1 MAERKY
7 IITADVSQATRNLN
21 KLASA
26 LNGISEA
33 PEGFQKNLYNA
44 LNKAQKDLVNAGSDV
59 KKLGLAF
66 SSLNQVIQK
75 NLDFKNIDILPKE
88 ILTRFKDISVIAKE
102 ASNTFSELQ
111 KRTKSVSDSYRA
123 LYQTS
128 TQSISA
134 IDKLKLSAS
143 QAQAEIRSNAN
154 SVISLSNAS
163 IKASD
168 NISKLSVDTG
178 MISTIMKE
186 LEGQLTNTG
195 DRLNGLSNKANN
207 AKVNL
212 EVIRGELVKL
222 NDINERLKD
231 LSIQTRG
238 IEQTKQNITDLEN
251 RYKNVISTIKKNKDV
266 LKDLE
271 EQYSS
276 NKQVISKYI
285 DEQNQLNSKIKELH
299 SAGMG
304 IPTDLKNSFEQTS
317 TTVKALNK
325 NLEETKKAINSIHAE
340 QNKLSATA
348 KNLKDSLSRAK
359 QNDQVSD
366 ETNAKLQQQMI
377 NLQSLAR
384 ETKNTAI
391 ETRTF
396 NSALVKQN
404 GVLRLVGTQFRS
416 LIYDLNAVRIAF
428 VLLAS
433 ATGIASVLRVVAE
446 FDKSMNRV
454 RALMIGSGEATA
466 ALNVE
471 YSALTKT
478 VMSLGATTKFTAG
491 EVAEGAVII
500 TQAGYSAKDS
510 IEALKPTLDLAVAGQ
525 VDMAESADTLTKTI
539 AMFQKQAGDA
549 ANVADI
555 YAAAINYSQTNMTEL
570 ATAMSYVG
578 PIAETFGLSL
588 EETAGYLAV
597 LANNGISASKAGTSL
612 RQLMMNI
619 QNPTQRAADILNSYG
634 LSLKKLKQEG
644 MDSEEALS
652 HILTTLSEVGKLGNV
667 IRVTALPS
675 AEILGKSNEQL
686 DKMVSLMQDVDGYA
700 SKVAENNMDNL
711 HDQFIQLVSAL
722 QDTVIKFGSV
732 TGMTDFLTD
741 SLRSSANAL
750 RAWNTNIVE
759 LITDLGLLGAVLL
772 ALRGRWKSYRAVIA
786 ETGTEQQKYR
796 TLLTKAKDGY
806 SHLKTTVKDTKD
818 QILTYNKSLAG
829 MTVRTKAA
837 TVATKAYGIAVKALS
852 APFSMMILEMAALTA
867 VTYGISKIVE
877 YVSNIK
883 DMNDVLADNTDLFE
897 AAAKGGME
905 YKNALDAINASA
917 KQMSAIQLTGEISKV
932 EEELKIA
939 KDSMMDSI
947 EGFKGA
953 IGGLGYLSKLNADM
967 GSEGTLFDIMAEQYA
982 SLSEILPDLK
992 EAGEAGNAEEL
1003 ATIMATIDSNAL
1015 KEIEDQLGPSFKGL
1029 IAGLQQL
1036 DTNVNAFKA
1045 LTDQLNA
1052 LKGVSKDG
1060 GLPKI
1065 NDDISHLLKNLTL
1078 LQELSATDL
1087 REVFGKTENGLQSK
1101 LMQKD
1106 RFIPIDSFRQVYD
1119 EILKI
1124 EEGGERLARLL
1135 DFSREGGLKFN
1146 IGDYKTEMESL
1157 ETALKELYSNI
1168 DEQERINGDSK
1179 EISAKIKN
1187 LEKLITLLQSYKTN
1201 LDYLNET
1208 ANQSYFLDI
1217 WQDAS
1222 KKVDTAHIEDLAQN
1236 MVKMSQAGKE
1246 FRDNFVKNMGEE
1258 FLVMGETLG
1267 LLNENSI
1274 ALASSFENIKI
1285 DNQPIYDYV
1294 TAMQEKLAV
1303 DLKNNQITEQSYENT
1318 MRYLALLPKLMKISF
1333 DKSQGKQRG
1342 KKHKEDDFYEI
1353 FLRSEI
1359 TIGKATNALNG
1370 YNESLLKSYEISK
1383 RIQELEERNPK
1394 GGKYFNLAINSL
1406 KTQQAVVK
1414 AQLDAYAMY
1423 EQTFKDKENQKNKYN
1438 ALGVDTKGLDLDKK
1452 YFDVISKRRALANA
1466 QSDSKLSKNA
1476 QVLKDLEKE
1485 YELSLQL
1492 YHIENERYSIH
1503 KQRDNIN
1510 AQIDNNRML
1519 SGGWFA
1525 QQKEW
1530 KLQKQ
1535 AAQLEMQELNAQLI
1549 QIYAD
1554 LDNAMASH
1562 NSPETE
1568 RLNLLRQEL
1577 ELRKELVALQL
1588 QEANPHGFEGFR
1600 QAMRDYAQSVQS
1612 DAEIVKQATTEM
1624 FQSIETGLTEGI
1636 FAAMK
1641 QTEYDWS
1648 QFWDN
1653 LAKIFLEKAL
1663 QMTVMRGLSEL
1674 FNFIGNGI
1682 GGGLGGGGG
1691 FWAKLF
1697 GGGTKNH
1704 AKGGIIKSPTY
1715 MMGNDG
1721 MHRAGEAGAEA
1732 IMPLTRMSG
1741 GGLGIKADGA
1751 GKNTVNNNDFSIHV
1765 TTTGSSGDEQKDQ
1778 KFIDGL
1784 TKQIT
1789 TLIDTRIGKAKKAD
1803 YRQGGMMFGKR

>member
-88 ILTRFKDISVIAKE
+88 IINRFKDISAIAKE

-111 KRTKSVSDSYRA
+111 KKTKSVSDSYRS

-163 IKASD
+163 IKTSD

-178 MISTIMKE
+178 IMSTIMKE
-186 LEGQLTNTG
+186 LEEQLTNTG

-222 NDINERLKD
+222 NNINERIKD

-238 IEQTKQNITDLEN
+238 IEQTKQNVTDLEN
-251 RYKNVISTIKKNKDV
+251 RYKNVISTINKNKAV

-285 DEQNQLNSKIKELH
+285 DEQNQLNSKMKELH

-317 TTVKALNK
+317 TTVKTLNK
-325 NLEETKKAINSIHAE
+325 NLEDTKKAINSIHAE

-348 KNLKDSLSRAK
+348 NKLQDSLSRAK
-359 QNDQVSD
+359 NNDQVSD
-366 ETNAKLQQQMI
+366 ATNAKLQQQII

-428 VLLAS
+428 ILLAS
-433 ATGIASVLRVVAE
+433 STGIASVLRVIAE
-446 FDKSMNRV
+446 FDKSMARV
-454 RALMIGSGEATA
+454 RALMIGAGEATA
-466 ALNVE
+466 SLNVE
-471 YSALTKT
+471 YGALTKT

-500 TQAGYSAKDS
+500 TQAGYSAKES

-525 VDMAESADTLTKTI
+525 IDMAESADTLTKTI
-539 AMFQKQAGDA
+539 AMFQKQAGEA

-555 YAAAINYSQTNMTEL
+555 YAAAVNYSQTNMTEL

-619 QNPTQRAADILNSYG
+619 QNPTKRAAEILDAYG
-634 LSLKKLKQEG
+634 LSLKELKQKG
-644 MDSEEALS
+644 MDSEDALS
-652 HILTTLSEVGKLGNV
+652 HILTTLSEVGRLGNV

-686 DKMVSLMQDVDGYA
+686 DRMVSLMQDVDGYA

-711 HDQFIQLVSAL
+711 HDQFVQLVSAL
-722 QDTVIKFGSV
+722 QDTVIKFGEV
-732 TGMTDFLTD
+732 TGSTDFLTN
-741 SLRSSANAL
+741 SLRAGADTL
-750 RAWNTNIVE
+750 RTWNTDMVD
-759 LITDLGLLGAVLL
+759 LMTDLGLLGAVLL
-772 ALRGRWKSYRAVIA
+772 GVRGRWKSYKATIV
-786 ETGTEQQKYR
+786 ETGTEQKKYR
-796 TLLTKAKDGY
+796 TILTKANDGY
-806 SHLKTTVKDTKD
+806 SKLTTTVKNTKE
-818 QILTYNKSLAG
+818 QLMSYNKSLDG
-829 MTVRTKAA
+829 MSMKTKVA
-837 TVATKAYGIAVKALS
+837 TVATKAYGTALRALS
-852 APFSMMILEMAALTA
+852 APLALMAIEMAAFTA
-867 VTYGISKIVE
+867 VAYGISKIVE
-877 YVSNIK
+877 YVASIK
-883 DMNDVLADNTDLFE
+883 DMNDVLTDNTDLFE
-897 AAAKGGME
+897 AAAKGGIE
-905 YKNALDAINASA
+905 YRDALDAINASA

-967 GSEGTLFDIMAEQYA
+967 GSDDALVSIMAEQYA
-982 SLSEILPDLK
+982 SLSDILPDLM
-992 EAGEAGNAEEL
+992 EAVDTGNTEEL
-1003 ATIMATIDSNAL
+1003 ASVMAEIDPNAL
-1015 KEIEDQLGPSFKGL
+1015 KSIEDQLGPSFKGL
-1029 IAGLQQL
+1029 IAGLNEL
-1036 DTNVNAFKA
+1036 DTNVNAFKS
-1045 LTDQLNA
+1045 LTDKLNA
-1052 LKGVSKDG
+1052 LKGVSKDN
-1060 GLPKI
+1060 GLTKL
-1065 NDDISHLLKNLTL
+1065 NLDLSHLLENLTL
-1078 LQELSATDL
+1078 LKELSATDL
-1087 REVFGKTENGLQSK
+1087 REVFGKAENVLSPQ
-1101 LMQKD
+1101 LLQKD
-1106 RFIPIDSFRQVYD
+1106 RFIPVDSFRQVYD

-1135 DFSREGGLKFN
+1135 DFSREGGLSFN
-1146 IGDYKTEMESL
+1146 IGNYEEEIKSL
-1157 ETALKELYSNI
+1157 TDSLHTLRADI
-1168 DEQERINGDSK
+1168 PEQLRINGDTK
-1179 EISAKIKN
+1179 EITAKIEK
-1187 LEKLITLLQSYKTN
+1187 LEKLINLLQSYKTN
-1201 LDYLNET
+1201 LDYINES
-1208 ANQSYFLDI
+1208 ANQAYFLDI
-1217 WQDAS
+1217 WQEAS
-1222 KKVDTAHIEDLAQN
+1222 DKVDKASIEELAQS
-1236 MVKMSQAGKE
+1236 MVKMNEAGQD

-1258 FLVMGETLG
+1258 FLMMGETLG
-1267 LLNENSI
+1267 LLNKESI

-1285 DNQPIYDYV
+1285 DNQPVYDYI
-1294 TAMQEKLAV
+1294 TAMREKIEV
-1303 DLKNNQITEQSYENT
+1303 DKESNAQYENQI
-1318 MRYLALLPKLMKISF
+1318 RYLTLLPKLIKIAF
-1333 DKSQGKQRG
+1333 EQSQGKKRG
-1342 KKHKEDDFYEI
+1342 RKHKEDDFYEI

-1359 TIGKATNALNG
+1359 TTGKATNALNG
-1370 YNESLLKSYEISK
+1370 YNESLLKSYEITK
-1383 RIQELEERNPK
+1383 RIRELQERNPK
-1394 GGKYFNLAINSL
+1394 GGKYFDLAINSL
-1406 KTQQAVVK
+1406 KTQQAVVT

-1423 EQTFKDKENQKNKYN
+1423 EQNFKDKENQKNKYN
-1438 ALGVDTKGLDLDKK
+1438 ALRLDTNGLDLDKK

-1492 YHIENERYSIH
+1492 YHIENERYSIQ

-1510 AQIDNNRML
+1510 AQIDNNKML

-1535 AAQLEMQELNAQLI
+1535 AAQLEMQELNAQLKE
-1549 QIYAD
+1549 IYTD
-1554 LDNAMASH
+1554 LNNAIVSGE
-1562 NSPETE
+1562 SPEIE

-1588 QEANPHGFEGFR
+1588 QENNPHGFEGFR

-1624 FQSIETGLTEGI
+1624 FQSIESGLTEGI

-1691 FWAKLF
+1691 FWSKLF

-1751 GKNTVNNNDFSIHV
+1751 GKGAVNNNDFSIHV

-1778 KFIDGL
+1778 KYIDNL
-1784 TKQIT
+1784 TRDIKR
-1789 TLIDTRIGKAKKAD
+1789 LIDTRYGELRKAE